1 MATPNRQTPE
11 APAQAALAQYL
22 PLEKTY
28 RDAMKLFSRF
38 HQAQGFRQYL
48 SRRAAFVVPM
58 VALFVLVS
66 VACTAA
72 TVIFLADRH
81 ALLALP
87 GMMLAPFVLIG
98 SLFVQGYMFL
108 SWLEGRSLAKSLG
121 HSVGK
126 SRGKLTAWIEKHIEA
141 DLGAMPP
148 VPWLLAAIFLL
159 APLVAL
165 AMAAPKLAI
174 AVILLQI
181 LAPIAFAR
189 LDR

>member
-1 MATPNRQTPE
+1 MTFTGPMQDALNLVQRYQQGELFRRYVTQRMWLV
-11 APAQAALAQYL
+11 APA
-22 PLEKTY
+22 
-28 RDAMKLFSRF
+28 
-38 HQAQGFRQYL
+38 
-48 SRRAAFVVPM
+48 
-58 VALFVLVS
+58 
-66 VACTAA
+66 
-72 TVIFLADRH
+72 
-81 ALLALP
+81 ALLIVATSLVLAFGIVVFVGGTRP
-87 GMMLAPFVLIG
+87 MTVLLSLLLAPFVLIG
-98 SLFVQGYMFL
+98 SLFVQGYVFL

-126 SRGKLTAWIEKHIEA
+126 GRGKLKAWIEKHIEA

>member
-28 RDAMKLFSRF
+28 RDAVKLFSRF

-48 SRRAAFVVPM
+48 QRRAAFVVPM

-98 SLFVQGYMFL
+98 SFFVEAFVFF
-108 SWLEGRSLAKSLG
+108 SWLEGRALAQALG
-121 HSVGK
+121 RRSKRDFDFGQMPQNVPWV
-126 SRGKLTAWIEKHIEA
+126 LTALFLVLPLFV
-141 DLGAMPP
+141 LGSVSFTAFL
-148 VPWLLAAIFLL
+148 VLILLAAGV
-159 APLVAL
+159 VA
-165 AMAAPKLAI
+165 AI
-174 AVILLQI
+174 AK
-181 LAPIAFAR
+181 F
-189 LDR
+189 DR